1 MDLLLKC
8 LQEDG
13 RGYEKLTT
21 MKKIEFQLFI
31 FFLGIANEQFKWEG
45 LPKEIKPYNLE
56 KILNLYGQ
64 AVFFKFGDDYLVCSC
79 ANTSLLNIYGEPVEV
94 QPIALNGIS
103 FDRVYVSSSIDANKK
118 VVAKNGVRIRNNL
131 TCTPTYFL
139 LKPFIDKMCFIWES
153 MGINAGLSRV
163 KYLLHTNKQLANAMK
178 SELKKLVGG
187 SECIPV
193 VNEKV
198 NIMKEI
204 EKLDFNIPYEPDKYW
219 EDFDK
224 TFQFALQ
231 LCGIT
236 TNVSNGKKERLIVSE
251 VESNDELTTLAEDT
265 RLTFRKQGCDEIKE
279 LFGLGISVDNKV
291 EEVKPTSP
299 TEKNPNKDKTTE
311 PQDK

>member
-1 MDLLLKC
+1 MNDLLFQC
-8 LQEDG
+8 LVEGG

-21 MKKIEFQLFI
+21 MKKIEYQLFV
-31 FFLGIANEQFKWEG
+31 FFLDITNTQFKWEG

-64 AVFFKFGDDYLVCSC
+64 AVFFKYGEDYLVCSC
-79 ANTSLLNIYGEPVEV
+79 ANTSLLNIYGEPVKV
-94 QPIALNGIS
+94 LPIALNGIS
-103 FDRVYVSSSIDANKK
+103 FDQVNVSSVINADKQ
-118 VVAKNGVRIRNNL
+118 VEVKNAVRIRNNL
-131 TCTPTYFL
+131 TSTPTYFM
-139 LKPFIDKMCFIWES
+139 LKPFIDKLCFIWES

-163 KYLLHTNKQLANAMK
+163 KYLLHANKQLASSMK
-178 SELKKLVGG
+178 TELKKLVGG

-193 VNEKV
+193 VNEKL
-198 NIMKEI
+198 NAMKEI

-236 TNVSNGKKERLIVSE
+236 TNVSSGKKERLIVSE

-265 RLTFRKQGCDEIKE
+265 RLEFRKQGCEEIKE
-279 LFGLGISVDNKV
+279 LFGLDISVENKV
-291 EEVKPTSP
+291 EDVKPTQP
-299 TEKNPNKDKTTE
+299 MAQQE
-311 PQDK
+311 PQQDERQK

>member
-1 MDLLLKC
+1 MNDLLLQC
-8 LQEDG
+8 LIEGG

-21 MKKIEFQLFI
+21 MKKIEFQLFV
-31 FFLGIANEQFKWEG
+31 FFMAITNSQFKWSG

-64 AVFFKFGDDYLVCSC
+64 AVLFKFGDDYLVCSC
-79 ANTSLLNIYGEPVEV
+79 ANTSLLDIYGEPVEV
-94 QPIALNGIS
+94 LPIALNGLT
-103 FDRVYVSSSIDANKK
+103 FERVNVSTIIDTDKK
-118 VVAKNGVRIRNNL
+118 VRPKNAIRIRNNL
-131 TCTPTYFL
+131 TCTPTYFM
-139 LKPFIDKMCFIWES
+139 LKPFIEKLCFIWES

-163 KYLLHTNKQLANAMK
+163 KYLIHANKQVATPIKN
-178 SELKKLVGG
+178 EIKKLVGG

-193 VNEKV
+193 VNEKT
-198 NIMKEI
+198 NILKEI

-236 TNVSNGKKERLIVSE
+236 TNVSSGKKERLIVSE

-265 RLTFRKQGCDEIKE
+265 RLEFRKQACEEIKE
-279 LFGLGISVDNKV
+279 LFGINVQVENKV
-291 EEVKPTSP
+291 EDVKPTQ
-299 TEKNPNKDKTTE
+299 
-311 PQDK
+311 PQDNKQEPNEPKEN

>member
-1 MDLLLKC
+1 MNDLLFQC
-8 LQEDG
+8 LVEGG
-13 RGYEKLTT
+13 RGYEKLTN
-21 MKKIEFQLFI
+21 MKKIEYQLFV
-31 FFLGIANEQFKWEG
+31 FFLDITNTQFKWEG

-64 AVFFKFGDDYLVCSC
+64 AVFFKYGEDYLVCSC
-79 ANTSLLNIYGEPVEV
+79 ANTSLLNIYGEPVKV
-94 QPIALNGIS
+94 LPIALNGIS
-103 FDRVYVSSSIDANKK
+103 FDQVNVSSTINADKQ
-118 VVAKNGVRIRNNL
+118 VEPKNAVRIRNNL
-131 TCTPTYFL
+131 TSTPTYFM
-139 LKPFIDKMCFIWES
+139 LKPFIDKLCFIWES

-163 KYLLHTNKQLANAMK
+163 KYLLHTNKQLASAMK
-178 SELKKLVGG
+178 TELKKLVGG

-236 TNVSNGKKERLIVSE
+236 TNVSSGKKERLIVSE

-265 RLTFRKQGCDEIKE
+265 RLEFRKQGCEEIKE
-279 LFGLGISVDNKV
+279 LFGLDISVENKV
-291 EEVKPTSP
+291 EDVKPTQP
-299 TEKNPNKDKTTE
+299 MAQQE
-311 PQDK
+311 PQDTERQK